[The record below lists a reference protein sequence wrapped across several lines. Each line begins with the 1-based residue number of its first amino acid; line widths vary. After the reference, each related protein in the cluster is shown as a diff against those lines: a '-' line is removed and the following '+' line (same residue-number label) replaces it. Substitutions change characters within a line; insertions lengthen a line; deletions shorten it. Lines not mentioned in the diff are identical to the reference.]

1 MGGKV
6 GSGGAMGSGGST
18 GAARGAVSLHIVAT
32 PGCLLT
38 DQYQD
43 FPIVPGGRP
52 VTAAGAVKMLE
63 NGTVED
69 GKEVRVSCSI
79 RGAAPPYQVLATISS
94 GQSIQERFIDFGAF
108 MAVGVPRVDG
118 MAIVTPD
125 LPEQYGGGGPELCT
139 YTATFV
145 DPIAGKAS
153 GSFVCGRFEGFRAKD
168 TCQVGE
174 SYFAL
179 ENCSQ

>member
-43 FPIVPGGRP
+43 FPIVPGGRL

-63 NGTVED
+63 DGTVEN
-69 GKEVRVSCSI
+69 GQEVHVQCSI
-79 RGAAPPYQVLATISS
+79 RGPAPYQVLATIST
-94 GQSIQERFIDFGAF
+94 GQSIQKRFIDFGAL
-108 MAVGVPRVDG
+108 MAVGMPSLDTLVV
-118 MAIVTPD
+118 ATPD
-125 LPEQYGGGGPELCT
+125 LPESYGSGLPELCT